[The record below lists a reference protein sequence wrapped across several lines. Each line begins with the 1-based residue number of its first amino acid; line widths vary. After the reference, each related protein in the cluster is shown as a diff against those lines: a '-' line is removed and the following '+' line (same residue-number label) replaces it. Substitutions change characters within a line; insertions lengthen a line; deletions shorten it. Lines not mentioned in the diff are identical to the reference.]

1 MKRILVPILICAVL
15 VAAGYGIGRLIVK
28 SGSKLKDGE
37 HKVIICA
44 TTDVH
49 GAYFDS
55 TYTGTKSRTSLANVA
70 GYLKQMRDSGV
81 KPVLIDVGDIL
92 QGDLAAYYYNYVNT
106 KDEHVAISI
115 LKYLGYD
122 ALVVGNH
129 DIEAG
134 HSNYDR
140 MLKAFPKK
148 YLAANAAAIEGRRKG
163 QCYFNKYV
171 VVKRDGV
178 KIGILGMTNANIK
191 NWLAEDK
198 WSGMEFFVISNLVE
212 FAIEDMR
219 KREKPDLV
227 VLAVHSGTGNGFPDV
242 ENEAAFLASEI
253 AGVDIVLC
261 GHDHKAV
268 AMMIDGVD
276 SQVLL
281 MNEGKGAVVLGQAEV
296 TLTVKDHKVVRKS
309 IKNRLIPMEDVDPD
323 PEYCKKFSKQ
333 FREVKEYA
341 NRVIGTI
348 NGEMDF
354 SKALEGP
361 SEYINLVQTVQLDA
375 SGADVSFTAPLSN
388 RGKIAK
394 GDITFQN
401 LVDIYKYENQLYV
414 VKMTGRQIKDYLEFS
429 YHNWINGIGPA
440 FNYDSADGIVYEVS
454 KRAPLG
460 SRVNIISM
468 RDGSPFDPEKTYT
481 VAMTSY
487 RASGGGDLLKR
498 GAGINPKDLEIVRK
512 HDDIRNI
519 LKDYIEKEK
528 VIEPVVPD
536 NWKFVD

>member
-1 MKRILVPILICAVL
+1 MKRILLPVLICAVL
-15 VAAGYGIGRLIVK
+15 LVAGFCIGSMIAK
-28 SGSKLKDGE
+28 STKKLKDGE

-55 TYTGTKSRTSLANVA
+55 TYTGTKNRTSLANVA
-70 GYLKQMRDSGV
+70 GYVKQLRDSGE
-81 KPVLIDVGDIL
+81 KPVLIDVGDLL

-115 LKYLGYD
+115 MKYLGYD

-148 YLAANAAAIEGRRKG
+148 YLAANAAASEGPRRG

-171 VVKRDGV
+171 VVKRDGI

-191 NWLAEDK
+191 SWLSEDK
-198 WSGMEFFVISNLVE
+198 WSGMEFFVISNLAEYAV
-212 FAIEDMR
+212 EDMI

-227 VLAVHSGTGNGFPDV
+227 VLAVHSGTGTGFPDI

-253 AGVDIVLC
+253 PGVDIVLC

-276 SQVLL
+276 RPVLL

-296 TLTVKDHKVVRKS
+296 TFHVKDHKVVNRS
-309 IKNRLIPMEDVDPD
+309 IKNRLIPMEDVVPD
-323 PEYCKKFSKQ
+323 EGYCKKFSKQ
-333 FREVKEYA
+333 FNEVKEYA
-341 NRVIGTI
+341 NKVIGTI
-348 NGEMDF
+348 TGEMDF
-354 SKALEGP
+354 SKALDGP
-361 SEYINLVQTVQLDA
+361 SEYINLVQSVQLEA
-375 SGADVSFTAPLSN
+375 SGADISFTAPLSN

-414 VKMTGRQIKDYLEFS
+414 VKMTGKQVKDYLEFS
-429 YHNWINGIGPA
+429 YHNWINGTGPA
-440 FNYDSADGIVYEVS
+440 FNYDSADGIIYEVS
-454 KRAPLG
+454 RKAPIG
-460 SRVNIISM
+460 SKINIISM

-512 HDDIRNI
+512 YDDIRNI
-519 LKDYIEKEK
+519 LRDYIEEHK
-528 VIEPVVPD
+528 VIDPVVPD

>member
-1 MKRILVPILICAVL
+1 
-15 VAAGYGIGRLIVK
+15 
-28 SGSKLKDGE
+28 
-37 HKVIICA
+37 
-44 TTDVH
+44 
-49 GAYFDS
+49 
-55 TYTGTKSRTSLANVA
+55 VA
-70 GYLKQMRDSGV
+70 GYVKQLRDSGE
-81 KPVLIDVGDIL
+81 KPVLIDVGDLL

-115 LKYLGYD
+115 MKYLGYD

-148 YLAANAAAIEGRRKG
+148 YLAANAAASEGPRRG

-171 VVKRDGV
+171 VVKRDGI

-191 NWLAEDK
+191 SWLSEDK
-198 WSGMEFFVISNLVE
+198 WSGMEFFVISNLAEYAV
-212 FAIEDMR
+212 EDMI

-227 VLAVHSGTGNGFPDV
+227 VLAVHSGTGTGFPDI
-242 ENEAAFLASEI
+242 ENEAAFLAGEI
-253 AGVDIVLC
+253 PGVDIVLC

-276 SQVLL
+276 RPVLL

-296 TLTVKDHKVVRKS
+296 TFHVKDHRIVNRN
-309 IKNRLIPMEDVDPD
+309 IKNRLIPMEDVVPD
-323 PEYCKKFSKQ
+323 EGYCKKFSKQ
-333 FREVKEYA
+333 FNEVKEYA
-341 NRVIGTI
+341 NKVIGTI
-348 NGEMDF
+348 TGEMDF
-354 SKALEGP
+354 SKALDGP
-361 SEYINLVQTVQLDA
+361 SEYINLVQSVQLEA
-375 SGADVSFTAPLSN
+375 SGADISFTAPLSN

-414 VKMTGRQIKDYLEFS
+414 VKMTGKQVKDYLEFS
-429 YHNWINGIGPA
+429 YHNWINGTGPA
-440 FNYDSADGIVYEVS
+440 FNYDSADGIIYEVS
-454 KRAPLG
+454 RKAPIG
-460 SRVNIISM
+460 SRINIISM

-512 HDDIRNI
+512 YDDIRNI
-519 LKDYIEKEK
+519 LRDYIEEHK
-528 VIEPVVPD
+528 VIDPVVPD

>member
-191 NWLAEDK
+191 NWLSEDK

-512 HDDIRNI
+512 YDDIRNI